1 MTEKQWVLTDVAD
14 GIWLDDF
21 DLDPQD
27 GPSLAGATNWS
38 VQKRTL
44 QGGVSAGVDVVEV
57 DNGRLTMSI
66 LPTRGMGLWKGAC
79 DGLGLG
85 WNSPVP
91 QPVNPAFVNQSDR
104 SGLGWL
110 SGFNE
115 LLCRCGL
122 SSNGA
127 PGTDV
132 IKNNEG
138 NPTET
143 ELTLHG
149 KIANTPAH
157 HVAVSISDTDAGT
170 ISVTGIVDETMMFGP
185 SLQLVSTFS
194 TTAGSNSFSIID
206 EVRNLQGTPAEL
218 ELLYHTNFGKPLLE
232 EGAQLVAP
240 ILEMA
245 PRDAHAAAD
254 LDSYDVYLGPTA
266 GYVEQCYFFE
276 LAADE
281 AGQTRVLLRNRAGD
295 RGLSMRYAKS
305 QLPWLTQWKCTQLD
319 ADGYVTGI
327 EPGTDFPNLK
337 TFEREQGR
345 VVVLPP
351 GGSYQVRIDFE
362 IHGTA
367 EAVAAMEHEISAL
380 QEHFIP
386 KVHRSP
392 YPKYCGS

>member
-1 MTEKQWVLTDVAD
+1 MTEKQWVLTDVAG

-27 GPSLAGATNWS
+27 GPSLEGATNWS

-79 DGLGLG
+79 DGLALG

-91 QPVNPAFVNQSDR
+91 QPVNPAFVNQTDR
-104 SGLGWL
+104 GGLGWL

-122 SSNGA
+122 ASNGA

-132 IKNNEG
+132 TKNDNG
-138 NPTET
+138 NTTET

-157 HVAVSISDTDAGT
+157 RVAVSISDSDAGT
-170 ISVTGIVDETMMFGP
+170 ISVTGTVDETMLFGP
-185 SLQLVSTFS
+185 SLQLVSTFT

-232 EGAQLVAP
+232 EGAKLVAP

-254 LDSYDVYLGPTA
+254 IDSYNVYLGPTA
-266 GYVEQCYFFE
+266 GYAEQCYFFE

-281 AGQTRVLLRNRAGD
+281 TGHTRVLLRNRAGD
-295 RGLSMRYAKS
+295 CGLSMRYTKS
-305 QLPWLTQWKCTQLD
+305 QLPWLTQWKCTQPE

-337 TFEREQGR
+337 TVERDHGR
-345 VVVLPP
+345 VVILPP
-351 GGSYQVRIDFE
+351 GGTYQVRIDFE

-367 EAVAAMEHEISAL
+367 ETVAATEHEIRAL
-380 QEHFIP
+380 QEHFVP

-392 YPKYCGS
+392 HPKYSGS